1 MCTSGAGG
9 EALQQ
14 FTNMLLKVGDG
25 TYPTEPGLDADHI
38 RLPDHMVTPT
48 EDVDDLIT
56 TVLGSITEHKVGHHI
71 LAPTNVDV
79 DMINA
84 KAIDRMPG
92 EVSFHDAHLL
102 NA

>member
-1 MCTSGAGG
+1 
-9 EALQQ
+9 
-14 FTNMLLKVGDG
+14 MLLKVGDG
-25 TYPTEPGLDADHI
+25 TYPTAPSLGAHRI

-56 TVLGSITEHKVGHHI
+56 ALLGETITEHKIGHHI

-84 KAIDRMPG
+84 KAINRMPG
-92 EVSFHDAHLL
+92 EVS
-102 NA
+102 

>member
-1 MCTSGAGG
+1 MLFGARC
-9 EALQQ
+9 A
-14 FTNMLLKVGDG
+14 
-25 TYPTEPGLDADHI
+25 
-38 RLPDHMVTPT
+38 RLRVRQPSVTPT

-92 EVSFHDAHLL
+92 EVSFHDPHLL